1 MTKPKAAADE
11 TQPTREDLAKA
22 RDEAVDDKMD
32 ALDKLATAEG
42 KAADI
47 VESPTE
53 EAIDAIEEAAIRQGQ
68 LDRLDQHTRA
78 ESPKPSLG
86 QRTRGVVNDAWGGP
100 TAERERLEDDEDK

>member
-1 MTKPKAAADE
+1 MTKAKDAADE
-11 TQPTREDLAKA
+11 TQPSREALAKA
-22 RDEAVDDKMD
+22 RDEAVDKKGE
-32 ALDKLATAEG
+32 ALDKLADAEG

-53 EAIDAIEEAAIRQGQ
+53 EAIDATEEAALRQGQ
-68 LDRLDQHTRA
+68 IDRLDQHTRA

-100 TAERERLEDDEDK
+100 TAERERLEEDDK